1 MRKDAFEWEFR
12 KGEHQQPKGVNVEPM
27 INWLFLISLC
37 VLNVMSLYSPIMSV
51 SIVGPTKGER

>member
-27 INWLFLISLC
+27 IDWLFLISLC
-37 VLNVMSLYSPIMSV
+37 VLNVMSLCSLIMFVPIA
-51 SIVGPTKGER
+51 GLTKGER

>member
-1 MRKDAFEWEFR
+1 MRKDVLEWEFR

-27 INWLFLISLC
+27 INWLLLISLC